1 MTRSIKHAKKTMQL
15 QSVIT
20 FVSIVVSTLT
30 FFLVTVFVVF
40 ALMSNSILSYLESR
54 AQLTAYF
61 QDTVDEEYILSIKK
75 DLSAM
80 PEVTDVTYTSK
91 DQALQIFLNLYESE
105 PLLTEDVD
113 AGIFPASLDVRVK
126 DINDLDKISK
136 ILKDKD
142 GVEEISFF
150 KEALEK
156 FKSWSNGVKYI
167 GLSLVSS
174 MLFVSF
180 LIILV
185 VTGIS
190 IRDKS
195 DEIRIMRLLGAT
207 NGYIQGPFFVQSI
220 IISFISSI
228 FSLILFMGIVP
239 FIEPFVLQRFTGIP
253 IPTANFLNLLLV
265 FVVILGANLFLSLL
279 GTFVA
284 VKKYMNI

>member
-1 MTRSIKHAKKTMQL
+1 MTRSFKHAKKTMQL

-75 DLSAM
+75 ELTEM

-105 PLLTEDVD
+105 PLLTDDVD

-136 ILKDKD
+136 ILKEKD
-142 GVEEISFF
+142 GIEEISFF
-150 KEALEK
+150 KEALER
-156 FKSWSNGVKYI
+156 FKSWSNGIKYI

-195 DEIRIMRLLGAT
+195 DEIRVMRLLGAT

-239 FIEPFVLQRFTGIP
+239 FIEPFILQRFTGIP
-253 IPTANFLNLLLV
+253 VPTASFLNLLMV
-265 FVVILGANLFLSLL
+265 FCVIFGVNLFLSLL

-284 VKKYMNI
+284 VKKYMNV

>member
-1 MTRSIKHAKKTMQL
+1 MTRSFKHAKKTMQL

-80 PEVTDVTYTSK
+80 SEVTDVTYTSK

-167 GLSLVSS
+167 GLALVSS

-207 NGYIQGPFFVQSI
+207 NGYIQGPFFVQSV

-265 FVVILGANLFLSLL
+265 FAVIFGANLFLSLL

>member
-1 MTRSIKHAKKTMQL
+1 MTRSFKHAKKTMQL

-20 FVSIVVSTLT
+20 FVSIIVSTLT

-75 DLSAM
+75 ELTEM

-91 DQALQIFLNLYESE
+91 EQALQIFLNLYESE

-136 ILKDKD
+136 ILKEKD

-150 KEALEK
+150 KEALER

-195 DEIRIMRLLGAT
+195 EEIRIMRLLGAT
-207 NGYIQGPFFVQSI
+207 NGYIQGPFFIQSI
-220 IISFISSI
+220 IISFISSV

-239 FIEPFVLQRFTGIP
+239 FIEPFILQRFTGIP
-253 IPTANFLNLLLV
+253 VPTASFLNLLMI
-265 FVVILGANLFLSLL
+265 FCVIFGVNLFLSLL

-284 VKKYMNI
+284 VKKYMNV

>member
-1 MTRSIKHAKKTMQL
+1 MNRSFKHAKKTMQL

-75 DLSAM
+75 ELTEM

-105 PLLTEDVD
+105 PLLTDDVD

-136 ILKDKD
+136 ILKEKD
-142 GVEEISFF
+142 GIEEISFF
-150 KEALEK
+150 KEALER
-156 FKSWSNGVKYI
+156 FKSWSNGIKYI

-195 DEIRIMRLLGAT
+195 DEIRVMRLLGAT

-239 FIEPFVLQRFTGIP
+239 FIEPFILQRFTGIP
-253 IPTANFLNLLLV
+253 VPTASFLNLLMV
-265 FVVILGANLFLSLL
+265 FCVIFGVNLFLSLL

-284 VKKYMNI
+284 VKKYMNV